1 MRAVDG
7 ARRTVGAMFLVIVL
21 VIVVLLAGATGFV
34 RLAGHDPDR
43 WHVDPLAAPKP
54 SSPNSYRVGP
64 PSGSQGAS
72 VEPDTPA
79 RTYPVPT
86 DELAAAFDAV
96 ATADE
101 RVVVV
106 AGSASAG
113 HVTYVQRSK
122 AMAFPDYVSV
132 RFLEADGGSTIS
144 VFSRARYGY
153 RDFDVN
159 RQRVERWLAAVG
171 ERVG

>member
-1 MRAVDG
+1 MRPPG
-7 ARRTVGAMFLVIVL
+7 AAGRTVVAMLLVIVL
-21 VIVVLLAGATGFV
+21 VVAALAAGSVGFV

-43 WHVDPLAAPKP
+43 WHVDPLVAPTP
-54 SSPNSYRVGP
+54 NTPNSYRIGP
-64 PSGSQGAS
+64 PAGSLGAS
-72 VEPDTPA
+72 VEPDMPA
-79 RTYPVPT
+79 RTYPVAPG
-86 DELAAAFDAV
+86 DLAAAFDAV

-101 RVVVV
+101 RVEIV
-106 AGSASAG
+106 AGSAESG

-132 RFLEADGGSTIS
+132 RFLEADGGSTLS